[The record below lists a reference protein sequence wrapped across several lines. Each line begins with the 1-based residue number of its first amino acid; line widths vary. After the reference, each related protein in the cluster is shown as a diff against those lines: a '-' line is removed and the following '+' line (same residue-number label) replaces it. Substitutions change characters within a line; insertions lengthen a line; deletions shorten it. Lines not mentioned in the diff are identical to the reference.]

1 MRYTLL
7 LAAVLLAVSS
17 AVQAQL
23 IPLTDA
29 QKVAAPAAV
38 VDMTGEEAIPFQP
51 LTGQHVGDIDHLQSR
66 DLVIQ
71 RQIIGIGHKRGNL
84 AVVEGAGKCQR
95 RGLLHVVA

>member
-51 LTGQHVGDIDHLQSR
+51 LT
-66 DLVIQ
+66 
-71 RQIIGIGHKRGNL
+71 
-84 AVVEGAGKCQR
+84 
-95 RGLLHVVA
+95 